1 MKAILKI
8 VQSIPYFS
16 LERQY
21 LTLEPEISDAVREV
35 FSSGNFILGT
45 QVRNF
50 ESAYAAYT
58 GVSEAIGTGNGLD
71 ALVLAL
77 MALGIGPGDE
87 VIVPS
92 NTYFATWTA
101 VSRVG
106 AKPVPVEPDF
116 LLIQSEQIQ
125 MAITDRTRA
134 IIVVHLYGFVCEME
148 PIMRLAREAGIW
160 VIEDNAQG
168 HGATYQSKTTGSL
181 GDLAATSFYPTK
193 NLGAAGDGGMVTTQS
208 TELAEKIRHLRNY
221 GSPQRD
227 VLSTIG
233 LNSRLDELQAA
244 ILLRKLHHLPRWVQR
259 RQEIAAQYYGE
270 LQGVGDLQCYF
281 QTATTSPSF
290 HVFPVYT
297 QHRNSLAKYLATGG
311 IGTLVHYPT
320 PPYLQPV
327 YQQQYEGLSFPVAD
341 NQASTQLSLP
351 IWPEL
356 TDSEI
361 ERVCSAI
368 KEFFN
373 HHLKAMM

>member
-297 QHRNSLAKYLATGG
+297 QHRNSLAKYLASIG

>member
-259 RQEIAAQYYGE
+259 RQEMAAQYYGE

-297 QHRNSLAKYLATGG
+297 QHRNSLAKYLASIG